1 MGYGCIL
8 KVELIGLDDGLVVVY
23 GRQGV
28 KMGPGFWLD
37 QIQTRSYHLRRG
49 IKENEGWD
57 GLESQSKLGEVS

>member
-28 KMGPGFWLD
+28 KNGSRVFVGPNSNSGV
-37 QIQTRSYHLRRG
+37 IIY
-49 IKENEGWD
+49 
-57 GLESQSKLGEVS
+57 GEE

>member
-1 MGYGCIL
+1 LGYGCIL

-37 QIQTRSYHLRRG
+37 QIQTVELSFTERNKG
-49 IKENEGWD
+49 K
-57 GLESQSKLGEVS
+57 